1 MYDIACLRQKLE
13 ASFSLEE
20 LHTLCFDLGANYYA
34 LPGREIGAKS
44 RELVEY
50 FQYRNRLDDLFYA
63 CQEKRPLVNWDD
75 CIRKSPAGTTRKTS
89 HRQETNRLLEQ
100 VKGIGPTFSR
110 RLQDAGIASLEQLAA
125 LSETELTEILQVNGR
140 AATIL
145 AETDRMLNP
154 PRAKLPRLLQKVS
167 GIGPRY
173 AQRLYHAQVETI
185 EELAALNP
193 AQLTDILGMRSSSR
207 AEAILLE
214 ATKMI
219 LACQR
224 KGKRLPLEAVTGIG
238 PAFAQR
244 LCRAGV
250 DTIKE
255 LLWLDA
261 DKLAEILP
269 IGLERAAAIL
279 TAARQSE

>member
-1 MYDIACLRQKLE
+1 LYDIACLRQKIE
-13 ASFSLEE
+13 AFFDLEE
-20 LHTLCFDLGANYYA
+20 MHTLCFDLGVNFDAIS
-34 LPGREIGAKS
+34 GKGIGAKS
-44 RELVEY
+44 RELVKY
-50 FQYRNRLDDLFYA
+50 FQKRSRLEDLFDA
-63 CQEKRPLVNWDD
+63 CQQKRPKGNWQD
-75 CIRKSPAGTTRKTS
+75 CIRQSPAKTP
-89 HRQETNRLLEQ
+89 RQAAKPQEKNKLFQQ

-110 RLQDAGIASLEQLAA
+110 RLQAADISSLEQLAA
-125 LSETELTEILQVNGR
+125 LSESKLTQILQVNGR
-140 AATIL
+140 AAPIL
-145 AETDRMLNP
+145 EETNRLLNP
-154 PRAKLPRLLQKVS
+154 PRLIMPQLLQKVK

-173 AQRLYHAQVETI
+173 AHKLYQAGVETI

-193 AQLTDILGMRSSSR
+193 AELKNILGIKSGKR
-207 AEAILLE
+207 ANAVLLE

-224 KGKRLPLEAVTGIG
+224 KGKNLPLEVVNGIG

-244 LCRAGV
+244 LCRAGI
-250 DTIKE
+250 DTVKE

-279 TAARQSE
+279 TAARQSK